1 MKKLV
6 LLLAITFW
14 LTSCNNNEN
23 NEKKDTN
30 PVDKILDEIIEGHD
44 VAMPK
49 MKKLERLQNEI
60 KSSLDSVQKLP
71 EAARTKLAPYKTALE
86 SALKDLQNAD
96 SFMHKWMNEF
106 GYDSLKDNVED
117 RLKYLKS
124 ELTKVNEM
132 KTAVLN
138 SIQKADSLLKK

>member
-14 LTSCNNNEN
+14 LTSCNNNEK
-23 NEKKDTN
+23 NEKNEAN

-71 EAARTKLAPYKTALE
+71 ETARTKLAPYKSALE
-86 SALKDLQNAD
+86 STLKDLQNAD
-96 SFMHKWMNEF
+96 SYMHKWMDEF
-106 GYDSLKDNVED
+106 GYDSLKDNVDE
-117 RLKYLKS
+117 RIKYLKS
-124 ELTKVNEM
+124 EAEKVNEM